1 MERKRMKIND
11 KKIEIMLIKIRNQL
25 VQATAHTTCNMPRK
39 ALPYLE
45 KTLGN
50 VETML
55 QIIDFED

>member
-1 MERKRMKIND
+1 MKIND